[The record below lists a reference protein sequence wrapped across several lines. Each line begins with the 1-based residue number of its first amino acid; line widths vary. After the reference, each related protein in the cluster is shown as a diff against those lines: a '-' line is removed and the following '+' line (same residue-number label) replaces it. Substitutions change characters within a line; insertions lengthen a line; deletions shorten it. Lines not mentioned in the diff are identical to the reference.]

1 MPKRKYELKARAES
15 LEETRLRITEAAMSL
30 HGSVGPAAT
39 TISAV
44 AELAGVRR
52 PTVYRHFPDESA
64 LFQACSSHWISLNP
78 PPDIGAWV
86 GVKDPDERLER
97 ALAEMY
103 EYYGRNETM
112 MGNLLKDREAVAVID
127 GLMGAYDGLLAAGAD
142 LLLTGRRLRGRRLER
157 AGAAI
162 GHALEFDTWR
172 SLERRHGLKRAEA
185 VRLMR
190 DLVAAA

>member
-52 PTVYRHFPDESA
+52 PTVYRHFPDETA

-103 EYYGRNETM
+103 DYYGRTEKM

-127 GLMGAYDGLLAAGAD
+127 GLMGAYDALLAAGAD

-172 SLERRHGLKRAEA
+172 SLERRHGLERAEA